1 MVEIKSP
8 LDPKKLLD
16 EISKKMSEL
25 YLGKP
30 ISIWIDG
37 KEVFSEAVVIQNIQ
51 PYVLDFTTFLGKG
64 SGTLYSLVFKY
75 GKFFKV
81 FKIKESLY
89 ISPTYN
95 PYYQITIKQKE
106 EIENN
111 IKAQLAQIAS
121 AISDTELIAH
131 DYRKYKQFFDII
143 KKIEEL
149 EEKLKKEKDEK
160 IKEEIK
166 KQESLLRSIFID
178 QVDIHTG
185 DFSIVN
191 LARTRWPTLISDFL
205 QLENEEV
212 AEEVLKKL
220 KNITTAEAILLAKKN
235 KLYLEWKKM
244 FFEAVKER
252 FERIKNLLE
261 MRKFSIESYKEM
273 VRPLIKKWLSYQ
285 ESIPSKITPWAKP
298 ASMAQAVESTTFW
311 MIKPI
316 PFSQYEAEEIY
327 YENKLK
333 NLKELGIKDEEI
345 LEKLGV
351 EKNKINEIISKRLP
365 VEPSIDRI
373 TLIGLLVL
381 NEHFNLDLN
390 LKDLIE
396 IRNFLIDKTRV
407 RVGEEVW
414 KLSPYYA
421 FFEISLDRTI
431 FKMPDGTELEDVWL
445 QISPYL
451 ISQNIAIL
459 ILIQEKMLDKH
470 VDDIANRFLGEGR
483 KIEIERKESIKNY
496 VIDNCKWFKENYLK
510 FSEFTFIKK
519 FFGIPR
525 ILYNKAYADEYFYD
539 YVVQINEDI
548 KRTLFSMFNFPV

>member
-1 MVEIKSP
+1 MVEIKNP
-8 LDPKKLLD
+8 LDPKNLLD

-37 KEVFSEAVVIQNIQ
+37 KEVFSEAVVLQNIQ

-81 FKIKESLY
+81 FKISESLY

-111 IKAQLAQIAS
+111 IKVQLAQIAS

-185 DFSIVN
+185 DFSIVS

-285 ESIPSKITPWAKP
+285 ESIPSKTTPWAKP

-327 YENKLK
+327 YESKLK
-333 NLKELGIKDEEI
+333 NLKELGIKNEEI
-345 LEKLGV
+345 LEKLGL
-351 EKNKINEIISKRLP
+351 EKKEIAEIISKRLP

-373 TLIGLLVL
+373 TLVGLLVL

-390 LKDLIE
+390 LRDLIE
-396 IRNFLIDKTRV
+396 IRNFLIGKTRA

-414 KLSPYYA
+414 KPSPYYV
-421 FFEISLDRTI
+421 FFEISIDRTI
-431 FKMPDGTELEDVWL
+431 FKMPDGSEIEDVWL

-459 ILIQEKMLDKH
+459 ILIQEKMLNKH
-470 VDDIANRFLGEGR
+470 IDDVANKFLGEVK
-483 KIEIERKESIKNY
+483 KIEFEKKEDIKNY
-496 VIDNCKWFKENYLK
+496 IIENCKWFKENYLK

-539 YVVQINEDI
+539 YVVQVNEDI
-548 KRTLFSMFNFPV
+548 KRTLFSMFEFPV

>member
-8 LDPKKLLD
+8 LDPKNLIE
-16 EISKKMSEL
+16 EISKKMREL

-30 ISIWIDG
+30 VSIWIDG

-81 FKIKESLY
+81 FKISESLY

-111 IKAQLAQIAS
+111 IKLQLAQIAS

-143 KKIEEL
+143 RKIEEL

-166 KQESLLRSIFID
+166 KQESLLRSVFID

-185 DFSIVN
+185 DFSIVS

-252 FERIKNLLE
+252 FERVKNLLE

-285 ESIPSKITPWAKP
+285 EFIPSKTVPWAKP

-327 YENKLK
+327 YESKLK
-333 NLKELGIKDEEI
+333 NLKELGIKNEEI

-351 EKNKINEIISKRLP
+351 EKKEIAEIISKRLP

-373 TLIGLLVL
+373 TLVGLLVL

-390 LKDLIE
+390 LRDLIE
-396 IRNFLIDKTRV
+396 IRNFLIEKTKA

-414 KLSPYYA
+414 KLSPYYV
-421 FFEISLDRTI
+421 FFEISIDRTI
-431 FKMPDGTELEDVWL
+431 FKMPDGSEIEDVWL

-451 ISQNIAIL
+451 VSQNIAIL
-459 ILIQEKMLDKH
+459 ILLQEKMLNKH
-470 VDDIANRFLGEGR
+470 IDDVANKFLGEVK
-483 KIEIERKESIKNY
+483 KIEFEKKEDVKNY
-496 VIDNCKWFKENYLK
+496 IVENCKWFKENYLK

-548 KRTLFSMFNFPV
+548 KKTLFSMFEFPA

>member
-1 MVEIKSP
+1 
-8 LDPKKLLD
+8 
-16 EISKKMSEL
+16 
-25 YLGKP
+25 
-30 ISIWIDG
+30 
-37 KEVFSEAVVIQNIQ
+37 
-51 PYVLDFTTFLGKG
+51 
-64 SGTLYSLVFKY
+64 LYSLVFKY

-81 FKIKESLY
+81 FKISEYLY

-111 IKAQLAQIAS
+111 IKVQLAQIAS

-316 PFSQYEAEEIY
+316 PFFQYEAEEIY
-327 YENKLK
+327 YESKLK

-470 VDDIANRFLGEGR
+470 VDDIANKFLGEGK

-496 VIDNCKWFKENYLK
+496 VIENCKWFKENYLK

-539 YVVQINEDI
+539 YVAQINEDI

>member
-1 MVEIKSP
+1 MVEIKTP
-8 LDPKKLLD
+8 LEPKTLYDK
-16 EISKKMSEL
+16 ISKKMSEL

-30 ISIWIDG
+30 VSIWIEG
-37 KEVFSEAVVIQNIQ
+37 REIFSEAVVLQNIQ
-51 PYVLDFTTFLGKG
+51 PYSMDFTTFLGKA

-89 ISPTYN
+89 VSPVYS
-95 PYYQITIKQKE
+95 PYYQLTIKQKE
-106 EIENN
+106 EIENS
-111 IKAQLAQIAS
+111 IKVQLAQIAS

-131 DYRKYKQFFDII
+131 DYRKYKQFFEII

-149 EEKLKKEKDEK
+149 EEKLKKMRNEK
-160 IKEEIK
+160 IKDEIK
-166 KQESLLRSIFID
+166 KEESLLRSTFID

-185 DFSIVN
+185 DFSIIN
-191 LARTRWPTLISDFL
+191 LARTRWPTLISDFM
-205 QLENEEV
+205 QLENEET
-212 AEEVLKKL
+212 AEEILRKI

-273 VRPLIKKWLSYQ
+273 VRPLIKKWLTYQ
-285 ESIPSKITPWAKP
+285 ESLPSKTAPWSKP
-298 ASMAQAVESTTFW
+298 ASMAQVVESTTFW

-316 PFSQYEAEEIY
+316 PFSQYEAEET
-327 YENKLK
+327 YESKLR
-333 NLKELGIKDEEI
+333 NLRELGIKDENI
-345 LEKLGV
+345 LENLGV
-351 EKNKINEIISKRLP
+351 KKEEVEKILSRRLP

-373 TLIGLLVL
+373 SLIGLLVL
-381 NEHFNLDLN
+381 NEHFDLN
-390 LKDLIE
+390 FDLKDLIE
-396 IRNFLIDKTRV
+396 IRNFLISKTSAQ
-407 RVGEEVW
+407 VGEEIW

-431 FKMPDGTELEDVWL
+431 FKMPDGTELEDVTL
-445 QISPYL
+445 TISPYL
-451 ISQNIAIL
+451 ISQNIAML
-459 ILIQEKMLDKH
+459 IFLQEKMLDKH
-470 VDDIANRFLGEGR
+470 IDNIANKFLGE
-483 KIEIERKESIKNY
+483 KEISIKTEEKKELKNY
-496 VIDNCKWFKENYLK
+496 VIENCKWFKEKYLK

-519 FFGIPR
+519 FFGIPK
-525 ILYNKAYADEYFYD
+525 ILYNKAYADEYFYG
-539 YVVQINEDI
+539 YVVEINEDL

>member
-8 LDPKKLLD
+8 LDPKNLLD

-81 FKIKESLY
+81 FKISESLY

-111 IKAQLAQIAS
+111 IKVQLAQIAS

-143 KKIEEL
+143 KRIEEL

-185 DFSIVN
+185 DFSIVS

-252 FERIKNLLE
+252 FERVKNLLE

-285 ESIPSKITPWAKP
+285 ESIPPKTTPWAKP

-316 PFSQYEAEEIY
+316 PFFQYEAEEIY
-327 YENKLK
+327 YESKLK
-333 NLKELGIKDEEI
+333 NLKELGIKNEEI

-351 EKNKINEIISKRLP
+351 EKKEIAEIISKRLP

-373 TLIGLLVL
+373 TLVGLLVL

-390 LKDLIE
+390 LRDLIE
-396 IRNFLIDKTRV
+396 IRNFLIGKTKA

-414 KLSPYYA
+414 KLSPYYV
-421 FFEISLDRTI
+421 FFEISIDRTI
-431 FKMPDGTELEDVWL
+431 FKMPDGSEIEDVWL

-459 ILIQEKMLDKH
+459 ILLQEKMLNKH
-470 VDDIANRFLGEGR
+470 IDDVANRFLGEL
-483 KIEIERKESIKNY
+483 KEIEFEKKEDVKNY
-496 VIDNCKWFKENYLK
+496 IIENCRWFKENYLK

-548 KRTLFSMFNFPV
+548 KKTLFSMFEFPV

>member
-30 ISIWIDG
+30 ISIFIDG
-37 KEVFSEAVVIQNIQ
+37 REVFSEAVVIQNIQ

-111 IKAQLAQIAS
+111 IKVQLAQIAS

-327 YENKLK
+327 YESKLK

-470 VDDIANRFLGEGR
+470 VDDIANRFLGEGK

-525 ILYNKAYADEYFYD
+525 ILYNKAYADDYFYD

>member
-8 LDPKKLLD
+8 LDPKNLLD
-16 EISKKMSEL
+16 EISKKMREL
-25 YLGKP
+25 YLGRP

-37 KEVFSEAVVIQNIQ
+37 KEVFSEAVVLQNIQ

-81 FKIKESLY
+81 FKISESLY

-111 IKAQLAQIAS
+111 IKVQLAQIAS

-185 DFSIVN
+185 DFSIVS

-285 ESIPSKITPWAKP
+285 ESIPPKTTPWAKP

-327 YENKLK
+327 YESKLK
-333 NLKELGIKDEEI
+333 NLKELGIKNEEI
-345 LEKLGV
+345 LEGLGV
-351 EKNKINEIISKRLP
+351 EKKEIAEIISKRLP

-373 TLIGLLVL
+373 TLVGLLVL

-390 LKDLIE
+390 LRDLIE
-396 IRNFLIDKTRV
+396 IRNFLIGKTRT

-414 KLSPYYA
+414 KLSPYYV
-421 FFEISLDRTI
+421 FFEISIDRTI
-431 FKMPDGTELEDVWL
+431 FKMPDGSEIEDVWL

-459 ILIQEKMLDKH
+459 ILIQEKMLNKH
-470 VDDIANRFLGEGR
+470 IDDVANKFLGEV
-483 KIEIERKESIKNY
+483 KEIEFEKKEDIKNY
-496 VIDNCKWFKENYLK
+496 IIENCKWFKENYLK

-525 ILYNKAYADEYFYD
+525 ILYSKVYADEYFYD
-539 YVVQINEDI
+539 YVVHVNEDI